1 MSEDEKVLADYEGPC
16 LTICTDCCHSK
27 TVPKKYAITILTAL
41 WGLFTNIERAIILPT
56 MWLYFTTY
64 WSEDTAK
71 KFYGATMA
79 AFSLSVLLFTPLYG
93 YAAHRGVHTKYLI
106 VLANLIEILGNL
118 AYLIAQQPW
127 VVLAGRFISGI
138 GGSCD
143 TPMYADLARTTTVR
157 ERTPYV
163 AVTYVFKQIGIVFG
177 PACTLLMHKLHW
189 TMGDFTLSVYNG
201 PGLLMA
207 CLWCLH
213 TILVIFFYPLVKKP
227 PHPGSDV
234 PSEKQELV
242 LNDKTKV
249 RNKRGCCDSECE
261 KLKVYRT
268 YPVLSMFVM
277 VLTAYFCVMS
287 LETVLSPVV
296 NHYFNWDEVK
306 VSYVYLGASG
316 VLIMMC
322 FILHFLSKRIED
334 RRLALVGFILLVL
347 AYALLVFV
355 TAFLQYTTELV
366 GIPLILTGILI
377 HVVGMPLALAVTE
390 SLYTKKVPR
399 DDLDRALAYLRC
411 VANLGF
417 LLGPLEGGVFVAYSY
432 LVFLG
437 NFILSVISLGLIAG
451 RYSEFK
457 VDEAVSEYE
466 KLTDQSSPA
475 KISKK

>member
-1 MSEDEKVLADYEGPC
+1 MSEDEKDDTDRDGPC
-16 LTICTDCCHSK
+16 LPSCPGCCPSTK
-27 TVPKKYAITILTAL
+27 VAKKYAITALTAI

-56 MWLYFTTY
+56 MWLYFITY
-64 WSEDTAK
+64 WCEDTAK

-93 YAAHRGVHTKYLI
+93 YAAHRGVQTRYLI
-106 VLANLIEILGNL
+106 IFANVIEILGNL

-127 VVLAGRFISGI
+127 VVLVGRFISGI

-143 TPMYADLARTTTVR
+143 TPMYADLARTTTVK

-163 AVTYVFKQIGIVFG
+163 AVTYVFKQIGLVFG

-213 TILVIFFYPLVKKP
+213 TILIILFYPIVKKL
-227 PHPGSDV
+227 PHLGSDV
-234 PSEKQELV
+234 NPEKQELV
-242 LNDKTKV
+242 PNDTTKV
-249 RNKRGCCDSECE
+249 RKQKGCCEDECA

-277 VLTAYFCVMS
+277 VFSAYFCVMS

-306 VSYVYLGASG
+306 VSYVYLAAKVIGIA
-316 VLIMMC
+316 LIM
-322 FILHFLSKRIED
+322 
-334 RRLALVGFILLVL
+334 
-347 AYALLVFV
+347 
-355 TAFLQYTTELV
+355 
-366 GIPLILTGILI
+366 TGIFI
-377 HVVGMPLALAVTE
+377 HVIGMPLALAVTE

-399 DDLDRALAYLRC
+399 DDLDRALSYLRC
-411 VANLGF
+411 VSNLGY
-417 LLGPLEGGVFVAYSY
+417 LLGPLEGGVFVAYAY

-437 NFILSVISLGLIAG
+437 NFILCVISLGLIAG
-451 RYSEFK
+451 RFYEFK
-457 VDEAVSEYE
+457 IDEDAAKYE
-466 KLTDQSSPA
+466 KIVDQTLLPED
-475 KISKK
+475 KKYGLQ

>member
-1 MSEDEKVLADYEGPC
+1 MSDDEKEITDHEGPC
-16 LTICTDCCHSK
+16 LTTCTGCCPTR
-27 TVPKKYAITILTAL
+27 TVPKKYAITVITAL

-56 MWLYFTTY
+56 MWLYFITY

-93 YAAHRGVHTKYLI
+93 YAAHRGVQTKYLV

-118 AYLIAQQPW
+118 AYLIARQPW
-127 VVLAGRFISGI
+127 VVLVGRFISGI

-143 TPMYADLARTTTVR
+143 TPMYADLARTTTVK

-189 TMGDFTLSVYNG
+189 QMGNFKLSVYNG

-213 TILVIFFYPLVKKP
+213 TILVILFYPFVKKP
-227 PHPGSDV
+227 QHPGSDV
-234 PSEKQELV
+234 QSEKQELI
-242 LNDKTKV
+242 LNDRTKK
-249 RNKRGCCDSECE
+249 RNRGCCEKECE

-268 YPVLSMFVM
+268 YPVLAMFVM

-296 NHYFNWDEVK
+296 NHYFNWNEVK
-306 VSYVYLGASG
+306 VSYVYLCASG
-316 VLIMMC
+316 VLIIMC
-322 FILHFLSKRIED
+322 FVLHFLSKRIED

-347 AYALLVFV
+347 AYALLTCI
-355 TAFLQYTTELV
+355 TAFIQYTTELI
-366 GIPLILTGILI
+366 GISLIMTGILI
-377 HVVGMPLALAVTE
+377 HVIGMPLALAVTE

-399 DDLDRALAYLRC
+399 DDLDRALSYLRC
-411 VANLGF
+411 VSNLGY

-437 NFILSVISLGLIAG
+437 NFVLSVVSLGLIAC
-451 RYSEFK
+451 RYSAFR
-457 VDEAVSEYE
+457 VDEDASKYE
-466 KLTDQSSPA
+466 KIVEQTLPA
-475 KISKK
+475 ETSKK